1 MRNIYDIARAE
12 LQSLFYSPIAWL
24 ILIIFTFQSA
34 GLFGGHLAGAIMPKE
49 LGYSISDL
57 TFKLFVDQWS
67 GGIFPVIQGY
77 LYLYIP
83 LLTMGLMSRELSS
96 GSIKLLYSSPVTNWQ
111 IILGKYL
118 SMMIYGL
125 VMMFVLVVFI
135 LIAYFS
141 IKDFDLPMVLSGL
154 LGLYFLLC
162 VYAAVGLFMSS
173 LTSYQVVAAVLT
185 LTVLGL
191 LNYVGRMWQ
200 DVEFVRE
207 ITYWLSIS
215 GRADEFIRGLIC
227 SEDFLYFI
235 IVTMMF
241 LTLATIRLQA
251 ARQKQRW
258 TKTVGK
264 YAGVVLVVVVLGYFT
279 SRPSLMTYY
288 DASSTK
294 RNTLTEHSQEVISKL
309 DGGLTI
315 TTYVN
320 LLDGNN
326 LYYGVPGAVKYDQQ
340 NFRHYIRFKP
350 EIKMKYVYYYDTLL
364 GVDPSRYAERKT
376 LKERAYETMKIY
388 NIDSTKVLTPKEI
401 RAKIDLVK
409 EDNWF
414 VRELERESGE
424 KTFLR
429 IFRGMDRMPK
439 EAEITAAMKR
449 IAMKL
454 PTVGVLT
461 GHGERNIHQAG
472 DRNYTSFGE
481 DKHFRYALMN
491 QGFEVQEISLEKE
504 IPEEINILIVA
515 EMRSSF
521 TPVERENWEKYIA
534 RGGNLMILSEPGR
547 GSIMGEV
554 LADFGVRLIPGTLVR
569 QTKDFSPDLIEAR
582 PTQAAAGLV
591 YYFDAMRAQGYSVT
605 MPSVSA
611 LAYDGNMG
619 YNVTPLFETDSLV
632 WNELQTTDFIDDS
645 VTFDP
650 GTGEAQQKYVTSVA
664 LTRQIWGHEQ
674 RIMIFGDA
682 DCISNA
688 ELSMGRQGIRSANY
702 TVIMGGFYWL
712 SDGEV
717 PIDVRR
723 ESPHDNDYKVS
734 GAVVRFWD
742 IFLSWIL
749 PGLMLVTA
757 LFIWLRR
764 RGR

>member
-24 ILIIFTFQSA
+24 ILIIFTFQS
-34 GLFGGHLAGAIMPKE
+34 GGVFGGNLAGAILGKE
-49 LGYSISDL
+49 LGYSLSNL
-57 TFKLFVDQWS
+57 TYSLFVDPMR

-125 VMMFVLVVFI
+125 VMMFILVIFI
-135 LIAYFS
+135 VVACCS
-141 IKDFDLPMVLSGL
+141 IKDLDLPMVLTGL
-154 LGLYFLLC
+154 MGLYFLLC
-162 VYAAVGLFMSS
+162 VYAAIGLFMSS
-173 LTSYQVVAAVLT
+173 LTSYQVVAAMLT
-185 LTVLGL
+185 LTVLGV

-200 DVEFVRE
+200 DIGFVRE

-235 IVTMMF
+235 IVTAMF

-258 TKTVGK
+258 TETVGK
-264 YAGVVLVVVVLGYFT
+264 YLGVLLIVVVLGYFT

-288 DASSTK
+288 DATSTK
-294 RNTLTEHSQEVISKL
+294 RNTLTEHSQEVISQLK
-309 DGGLTI
+309 GGLTI

-320 LLDGNN
+320 LLDDNN
-326 LYYGVPGAVKYDQQ
+326 IYWGMPSSVKYDQE
-340 NFRHYIRFKP
+340 NFRHYTRFKP
-350 EIKMKYVYYYDTLL
+350 EIEMEYVYYYDTLL
-364 GVDPSRYAERKT
+364 GVEPGRYSQNKT
-376 LKERAYETMKIY
+376 LKERARDAMKIY
-388 NIDSTKVLTPKEI
+388 DIDSSKVLKPEEI

-414 VRELERESGE
+414 VRELKRESGE

-429 IFRGMDRMPK
+429 IYRGMDRMPK

-461 GHGERNIHQAG
+461 GHGERNIHQVG

-481 DKHFRYALMN
+481 DRHFRYALMN
-491 QGFEVQEISLEKE
+491 QGFEVQEVSLANE
-504 IPEEINILIVA
+504 IPEEINILVVA
-515 EMRSSF
+515 EMRSTF
-521 TPVERENWEKYIA
+521 TPKERENWEKYVA
-534 RGGNLMILSEPGR
+534 RGGNLMILSEPNR
-547 GSIMGEV
+547 MDVMGPV
-554 LADFGVRLIPGTLVR
+554 LADFGINLVPGTLVKP
-569 QTKDFSPDLIEAR
+569 TKDFSPDLIVAN
-582 PTQAAAGLV
+582 PTQVAAELV
-591 YYFDAMRAQGYSVT
+591 YYFDAMRAQGYCVT
-605 MPSVSA
+605 MPSTSGLV
-611 LAYDGNMG
+611 YEGNKG
-619 YNVTPLFETDSLV
+619 YQVIPLFETDSLV
-632 WNELQTTDFIDDS
+632 WNELQTTDFVDDS
-645 VTFDP
+645 VTLDVT
-650 GTGEAQQKYVTSVA
+650 TGEVLQKYVTSVA
-664 LTRQIWGHEQ
+664 LTRQVGEHEQ
-674 RIMIFGDA
+674 RIMVFGDA
-682 DCISNA
+682 DCISNS
-688 ELSMGRQGIRSANY
+688 ELGRGRQGVRNANY
-702 TVIMGGFYWL
+702 TLIMGGFYWL

-723 ESPHDNDYKVS
+723 EASQDNDYKVS
-734 GAVVRFWD
+734 SATTRFWNV
-742 IFLSWIL
+742 FLAWIL
-749 PGLMLVTA
+749 PCLMLVTA